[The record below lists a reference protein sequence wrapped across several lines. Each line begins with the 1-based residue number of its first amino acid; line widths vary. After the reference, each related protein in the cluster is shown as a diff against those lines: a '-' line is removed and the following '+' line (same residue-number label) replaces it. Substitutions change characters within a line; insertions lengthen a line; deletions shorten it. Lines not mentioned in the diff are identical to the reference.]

1 MSPVKIRRFTIGG
14 TDKML
19 VWDDL
24 DEDQKIKIYSSGI
37 HFQPEEQRS
46 MIIPQYRIGDI
57 HSPRLQKTEALVGVA
72 QHFADVIQ
80 GETLSIMDG
89 TEGLK
94 IVQTLE
100 MAQSRIDDNLRRVR
114 SRREMPQ

>member
-24 DEDQKIKIYSSGI
+24 DEDQRIKIYSSGI
-37 HFQPEEQRS
+37 HFQPEEERQT
-46 MIIPQYRIGDI
+46 IIPQYRIGDI
-57 HSPRLQKTEALVGVA
+57 HSPRLQKTEALRGVA
-72 QHFADVIQ
+72 QHFMDVIKSK
-80 GETLSIMDG
+80 TTSIMSG
-89 TEGLK
+89 EQGLR

-100 MAQSRIDDNLRRVR
+100 AAQTSLDANLRRVR
-114 SRREMPQ
+114 AQRGNPA